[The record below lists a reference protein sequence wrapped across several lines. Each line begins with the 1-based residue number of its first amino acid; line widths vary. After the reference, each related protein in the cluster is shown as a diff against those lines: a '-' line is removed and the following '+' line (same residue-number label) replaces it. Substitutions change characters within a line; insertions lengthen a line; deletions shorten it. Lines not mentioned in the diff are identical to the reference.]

1 MALGCRGRDDGS
13 LPKRL
18 AWFAKQD
25 DWQNYGVSA
34 KSLEIVWWNS
44 KKVDKFWCES
54 WKRLWMWMV
63 PYTICQCMS
72 CLGLGSGVQ
81 AGNAGSAFC
90 ILHSPA
96 RKPLNGLFQTQ
107 PKSKQFETIPTSK
120 QLLQYPL
127 CFAMFESGVQW
138 HEITKFKSTSCHFSC
153 QRLLWIYTGH
163 IWLGK
168 GPRP

>member
-44 KKVDKFWCES
+44 KKVDKFWCEF
-54 WKRLWMWMV
+54 WNRLWQWIV

-81 AGNAGSAFC
+81 AGNAGSA
-90 ILHSPA
+90 A
-96 RKPLNGLFQTQ
+96 RKPLHGLFETQ
-107 PKSKQFETIPTSK
+107 PKSKQFETIPTSNTTST
-120 QLLQYPL
+120 LSLMFCHVWTWGANHMRSPSWSRPL
-127 CFAMFESGVQW
+127 VTFL
-138 HEITKFKSTSCHFSC
+138 KSASLVNLHWPH
-153 QRLLWIYTGH
+153 LTG
-163 IWLGK
+163 
-168 GPRP
+168 